1 MHRHVFWTAAT
12 TLEIFALIIGASAD
26 HVAWGQD
33 DKPKVTPAAE
43 LPMPDADGFINLFNG
58 KDLTYWEGYPG
69 YWSVKDDAITG
80 SETSDK
86 SLHTFLVLSASKA
99 DPAKFANFEIHF
111 SYRWTE
117 KGRGGNSGLQF
128 RSKIVDE
135 KTYKVGGYQADIDVN
150 GRYDGGFYDEANVA
164 GGRGIFAP
172 RGLITTY
179 DSSGGRRATKQ
190 EPLPSGKDAAALQK
204 LIKPLG
210 EWNSYVLIAD
220 KTHISANVNGEPTA
234 ELIDDSPKALKDGV
248 IAFQIHQGATMT
260 IQFKD
265 IKIKFLK

>member
-1 MHRHVFWTAAT
+1 MRKRFFCTAAV
-12 TLEIFALIIGASAD
+12 TLEILALMMSAATD
-26 HVAWGQD
+26 QCAWGQA
-33 DKPKVTPAAE
+33 DKPKETPVAE
-43 LPMPDADGFINLFNG
+43 LPMPDANGFINLFNG

-150 GRYDGGFYDEANVA
+150 GRYDGGF
-164 GGRGIFAP
+164 
-172 RGLITTY
+172 
-179 DSSGGRRATKQ
+179 
-190 EPLPSGKDAAALQK
+190 
-204 LIKPLG
+204 
-210 EWNSYVLIAD
+210 
-220 KTHISANVNGEPTA
+220 
-234 ELIDDSPKALKDGV
+234 
-248 IAFQIHQGATMT
+248 
-260 IQFKD
+260 
-265 IKIKFLK
+265 